1 MVEIYCSSS
10 LAKSTLVCSDLF
22 HIRFPFITYMCSSH
36 RFFWSL
42 LTALLSTL
50 STSSLLTYTCLL
62 CLQWSFDVSRS
73 SLCLLK
79 EKTVHMKVFWGSQN
93 GSIIMAFLRKPSWVH
108 KLSMFI
114 KPVPQ
119 FNVSFSVALTFFP
132 SLSLSLSPPS
142 ISFFL
147 FSGAILSRLSLPGKH
162 RLRLLKAT
170 VKSHLTGNE
179 CPLDACMLS

>member
-42 LTALLSTL
+42 LTALLSTY
-50 STSSLLTYTCLL
+50 SARDTHISSLLTYTCLL

-132 SLSLSLSPPS
+132 SLSLSLSHPHLFL
-142 ISFFL
+142 SFSFQVL
-147 FSGAILSRLSLPGKH
+147 F
-162 RLRLLKAT
+162 
-170 VKSHLTGNE
+170 
-179 CPLDACMLS
+179 